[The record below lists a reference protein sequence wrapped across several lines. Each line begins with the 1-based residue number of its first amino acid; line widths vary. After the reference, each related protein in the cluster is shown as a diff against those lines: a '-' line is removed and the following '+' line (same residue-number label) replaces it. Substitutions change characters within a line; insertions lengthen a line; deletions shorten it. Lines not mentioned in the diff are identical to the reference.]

1 MRGIGEEIVRVL
13 RMGGLVAVVVAG
25 LACMAG
31 RPPAVR
37 LYDPATGPPGRDEVA
52 TLYGPIGAVDGRDV
66 SGQGNAF
73 ELLPGCHVVTL
84 RSKVGGTNSGTT
96 GAWTAT
102 LGGTFAFRMQAAHTY
117 AIDLRAIGD
126 ATMSGE
132 VRIDAWDSEAGGDK
146 RPVPP
151 ARGTA
156 DIDACRAWA
165 QMRGY

>member
-1 MRGIGEEIVRVL
+1 
-13 RMGGLVAVVVAG
+13 LVAVAVAG
-25 LACMAG
+25 IACMAS
-31 RPPAVR
+31 RPASVVLYGPAAER
-37 LYDPATGPPGRDEVA
+37 RPADEVA
-52 TLYGPIGAVDGRDV
+52 TLYGPIGSVDGRDV

-126 ATMSGE
+126 DTMSGE
-132 VRIDAWDSEAGGDK
+132 VRIDAWDSDAGGAK
-146 RPVPP
+146 TAVPP
-151 ARGTA
+151 ARSGA
-156 DIDACRAWA
+156 DIDACRAWS